1 MGDAIHS
8 YLESLLTEAYP
19 GRIETEVRVVGDA
32 VSGRIDALLL
42 EDDGTLTVIDIKT
55 VGAREWSARSK
66 IEEYVDQISVYA
78 VLVGAATGVILLVNR
93 DTGEMEELRFDV
105 DYTRAEALLE
115 KARRL
120 QTLAREGYIAEATAW
135 GTDTCRWCQYR
146 KRCEVLDK
154 TSVLVYTDDYEDSL

>member
-1 MGDAIHS
+1 
-8 YLESLLTEAYP
+8 
-19 GRIETEVRVVGDA
+19 
-32 VSGRIDALLL
+32 
-42 EDDGTLTVIDIKT
+42 VIDIKT